1 MFTQFLTYEI
11 INELYDGFK
20 TFFPDIFTGMLQ
32 FCSPSTLQTIDTSIV
47 FASGSLT
54 QTQDIPNTHTHLHYI
69 YIYGEW
75 PGLIDVNSYVKEL
88 DTNNVNT
95 LHKDLLT

>member
-1 MFTQFLTYEI
+1 M
-11 INELYDGFK
+11 YDVFIV
-20 TFFPDIFTGMLQ
+20 FFPDISTGMLQ
-32 FCSPSTLQTIDTSIV
+32 FCSPSTLQTIDISIV

-54 QTQDIPNTHTHLHYI
+54 QTQDVPNTHTHIHYI
-69 YIYGEW
+69 YIYIW
-75 PGLIDVNSYVKEL
+75 RVARVNSYVKEL

>member
-1 MFTQFLTYEI
+1 M
-11 INELYDGFK
+11 YDVFIV
-20 TFFPDIFTGMLQ
+20 FFPDISTGMLQ
-32 FCSPSTLQTIDTSIV
+32 FCSPSTLQTIDISIV

-54 QTQDIPNTHTHLHYI
+54 QTQDIPNTHTHIHYI
-69 YIYGEW
+69 YIW
-75 PGLIDVNSYVKEL
+75 RVARVNSYVKEL